1 MRNSFFALL
10 LLLFSDAA
18 VASAGSNPVDAVL
31 SFRADEGNRYS
42 IAQRVEA
49 AYGVRAAARQNIVV
63 IPKGNGVSE
72 VRWIIKNCNGVVLS
86 WRVDPARG
94 HLEPG
99 SRASAV
105 LSGLRFAGEQVN

>member
-1 MRNSFFALL
+1 MRKSIFAFL
-10 LLLFSDAA
+10 LLLFSDAGA
-18 VASAGSNPVDAVL
+18 VSASSDPVGAVL

-49 AYGVRAAARQNIVV
+49 AYGVTAATRQNVIV

-72 VRWIIKNCNGVVLS
+72 VRWIIKGCHRLVLT

-105 LSGLRFAGEQVN
+105 LSGLRFGGEPAY